1 MFFFKDGNDF
11 PTSQTKNLTISN
23 ISSLDLTAQ
32 INTNFPFSLVDERT
46 GLHVQDLLVNL
57 KTGESLYISCV
68 FDTSFKKNSYNEV
81 VNGSLS
87 ICYSEHEHNDVIN
100 LTGEIYFPNIYLEKT
115 HLNFGCILNNTEVSQ
130 QIKMTNLS
138 PLNVEYKWKFV
149 LDKDSIVSNLAQPAT
164 NRSINP
170 ESRESMDAN
179 GGQFSK
185 VLELEDETGLKEVA
199 NSNNNNEEGL
209 EGKGEKELQ
218 PGTDNLLINESAE
231 NQVEPENA
239 LDKSISTKKSN
250 KLEELLSKQNE
261 LDLPSIE
268 EIFDISPFYG
278 SLHPGE
284 TQNLTVTYYGHK
296 EIKAHVRAVCEIA
309 NGPDYEMYLKG
320 EASVL
325 NYELSDR
332 SIDLGYVAF
341 DEVCEA
347 YISVRNLGKVTIEFG
362 MVGPDSGD
370 LTDAVIEPDKPVIR
384 PMKGYI
390 EADKIET
397 ITIRYLPGIPKK
409 FTKNLKLQI
418 SHFAPEDIIIKGEA
432 GFADIMLDLPRFENE
447 SYKTLRKV

>member
-1 MFFFKDGNDF
+1 M
-11 PTSQTKNLTISN
+11 
-23 ISSLDLTAQ
+23 TAQ
-32 INTNFPFSLVDERT
+32 INTNFPFSLVDEHS
-46 GLHVQDLLVNL
+46 GKHVQELMVNL
-57 KTGESLYISCV
+57 KTGESLYILVV
-68 FDTSFKKNSYNEV
+68 FDTTFKKNSYNEV
-81 VNGSLS
+81 VNGTLS

-130 QIKMTNLS
+130 IIKMTNLS
-138 PLNVEYKWKFV
+138 PLNVDYKWKFV
-149 LDKDSIVSNLAQPAT
+149 LEKDSIVSNLALPSQ
-164 NRSINP
+164 RSINP
-170 ESRESMDAN
+170 ESRESVNEVN
-179 GGQFSK
+179 GQYLK
-185 VLELEDETGLKEVA
+185 DLELNDDEHILKEIE
-199 NSNNNNEEGL
+199 NSGTEDQNMKEENKDENSTETARENL
-209 EGKGEKELQ
+209 GEQE
-218 PGTDNLLINESAE
+218 NLLE
-231 NQVEPENA
+231 
-239 LDKSISTKKSN
+239 KSISTKKAN

-284 TQNLTVTYYGHK
+284 SQNLTVTYYGHK
-296 EIKAHVRAVCEIA
+296 EIKAHVKAVCEIK
-309 NGPDYEMYLKG
+309 NGPDYEMFLKG

-341 DEVCEA
+341 DEICEA

-362 MVGPDSGD
+362 MVGPDVGD
-370 LTDAVIEPDKPVIR
+370 ETDAIIEPDKPVIR

-409 FTKNLKLQI
+409 FTKNLRLQI
-418 SHFAPEDIIIKGEA
+418 SHFAPEEIIIKGEA

-447 SYKTLRKV
+447 SYKSLRKVCLKIFF